1 MYVRVFGRESE
12 SNPKFGGYMCDWG
25 GSKGVKSGCMH
36 VCMYVDVCV
45 CMCTL
50 LCAYVC
56 VYAYVSVGVCA

>member
-12 SNPKFGGYMCDWG
+12 SNPKVVEYMRDWG
-25 GSKGVKSGCMH
+25 GSKWVRSGCMR
-36 VCMYVDVCV
+36 VRMYVGVCV

-50 LCAYVC
+50 VCVYVF